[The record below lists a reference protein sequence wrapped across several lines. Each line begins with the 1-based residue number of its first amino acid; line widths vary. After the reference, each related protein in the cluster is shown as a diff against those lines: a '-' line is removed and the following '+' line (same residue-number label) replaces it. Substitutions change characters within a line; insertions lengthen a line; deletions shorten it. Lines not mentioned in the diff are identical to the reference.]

1 MGQRDPLVQY
11 RRRSYEMFQELNSGI
26 DRQISHTFFNAVV
39 QETPVAQP
47 VARGKLT
54 LSGPDAD
61 APQGTGAPS
70 VNSRS
75 GRAASAVLNRR
86 SVMSSVNA
94 GHGDDAALN
103 RKIGRNET
111 CPCGSGKKYKRC
123 HGRAA

>member
-1 MGQRDPLVQY
+1 
-11 RRRSYEMFQELNSGI
+11 MFQSLIAGI
-26 DRQISHTFFNAVV
+26 DRQITHTFFNAVV
-39 QETPVAQP
+39 QETPAVQP

-61 APQGTGAPS
+61 APSDASAP
-70 VNSRS
+70 VATSRA
-75 GRAASAVLNRR
+75 GRAASAVLDRR
-86 SVMSSVNA
+86 SVMSPVNT
-94 GHGDDAALN
+94 GHGEDAAMS